1 MKKSH
6 NNGTVSSKLT
16 FLSIE
21 TGRGPSIWDTYSHV
35 KGNIENNDTGDIAC
49 DSYHNYM
56 RDVELLKELGVKAS
70 FVFHCSIYLRKVLPG
85 TTLQIYFNWVS

>member
-1 MKKSH
+1 MKKNH

-70 FVFHCSIYLRKVLPG
+70 FCISL
-85 TTLQIYFNWVS
+85 FNLIEKSFTWNNLTDLF

>member
-1 MKKSH
+1 MKKNH

-70 FVFHCSIYLRKVLPG
+70 FCISL
-85 TTLQIYFNWVS
+85 FNLFEKSFTWNNLTDLF

>member
-6 NNGTVSSKLT
+6 NKGIKL
-16 FLSIE
+16 LSLQNWPFSIDI
-21 TGRGPSIWDTYSHV
+21 GRGPSIWDTYSHV

-56 RDVELLKELGVKAS
+56 SDVELLKELGVKAS
-70 FVFHCSIYLRKVLPG
+70 FCISL
-85 TTLQIYFNWVS
+85 FNLFEKSFTWNNLTDLF